1 MFIMAVMGG
10 RVIPMFTN
18 NGIPGTQ
25 AQRNPILEKLCLGG
39 ILALI
44 VADVLLVPSMLI
56 AGLASALAIAHAARL
71 ALWQPWRTLRTPL
84 VWILHA
90 GYAWIVVH
98 LTLRA
103 FAALA
108 LVPELIAVHA
118 LTIGGIGGLTIG
130 MMTRTARGHTG
141 RPLLAD
147 RRDIVCYGLV
157 LIAAV
162 VRVFGPLAWPNA
174 YLPTVIAAGVCWSA
188 AFTLYAVAYWPLLTR
203 TRPDGKP
210 G

>member
-1 MFIMAVMGG
+1 MQVGLDIVMLIMAVMGG

-18 NGIPGTQ
+18 NGISGTQ
-25 AQRNPILEKLCLGG
+25 ARRNPTLEKLCLGG

-44 VADVLLVPSMLI
+44 IADVLLVPSMLI
-56 AGLASALAIAHAARL
+56 AGLAAALAIAHAARL
-71 ALWQPWRTLRTPL
+71 VLWQPWRTLRTPL

-98 LTLRA
+98 LMLRA
-103 FAALA
+103 FAALG

-147 RRDIVCYGLV
+147 RRDIACYGLV
-157 LIAAV
+157 LMAAIIRYSV
-162 VRVFGPLAWPNA
+162 HWHGQT
-174 YLPTVIAAGVCWSA
+174 PTC
-188 AFTLYAVAYWPLLTR
+188 PR
-203 TRPDGKP
+203 
-210 G
+210 